1 MTIDT
6 KVNCG
11 SCVAKIQEDMNQ
23 LLGKGNWKLDTTLP
37 NKPLTFS
44 DKIDV
49 EELWDLLE
57 EFNMKA

>member
-11 SCVAKIQEDMNQ
+11 SCISKIQEDMNQ
-23 LLGKGNWKLDTTLP
+23 LLGKGNWSVDTTLP
-37 NKPLTFS
+37 NKPMTFS
-44 DKIDV
+44 NQVDV
-49 EELWDLLE
+49 EEVLELLD

>member
-11 SCVAKIQEDMNQ
+11 SCIAKIQDDMNQ
-23 LLGKGNWKLDTTLP
+23 LLGKGNWSVDTTLP
-37 NKPLTFS
+37 NKPMTFS
-44 DKIDV
+44 AQVDV
-49 EELWDLLE
+49 EEVLELLD

>member
-11 SCVAKIQEDMNQ
+11 SCISKIQEDMNQ
-23 LLGKGNWKLDTTLP
+23 LLGKGNWSVDTILP
-37 NKPLTFS
+37 NKPMTFS
-44 DKIDV
+44 DHVDV
-49 EELWDLLE
+49 EEVLELLD

>member
-11 SCVAKIQEDMNQ
+11 SCISKIQEDMNQ
-23 LLGKGNWKLDTTLP
+23 LLGKGNWSIDTTLP
-37 NKPLTFS
+37 NKPMTFS
-44 DKIDV
+44 DHVDV
-49 EELWDLLE
+49 EEVLELLD

>member
-11 SCVAKIQEDMNQ
+11 SCISKIHEDMNQ
-23 LLGKGNWKLDTTLP
+23 LLGKGNWSVDTTLP
-37 NKPLTFS
+37 NKPMTFS
-44 DKIDV
+44 DQVDV
-49 EELWDLLE
+49 EEVLELLD

>member
-11 SCVAKIQEDMNQ
+11 SCIAKIKDDMNQ
-23 LLGKGNWKLDTTLP
+23 LLGKGNWSVDTTLP
-37 NKPLTFS
+37 NKPMTFS
-44 DKIDV
+44 DQVDV
-49 EELWDLLE
+49 EEVLELLD

>member
-11 SCVAKIQEDMNQ
+11 SCISKIQEDMNQ
-23 LLGKGNWKLDTTLP
+23 LLGKGNWSVDTTLP
-37 NKPLTFS
+37 NKPMTFS
-44 DKIDV
+44 DQVDV
-49 EELWDLLE
+49 EEVLELLD